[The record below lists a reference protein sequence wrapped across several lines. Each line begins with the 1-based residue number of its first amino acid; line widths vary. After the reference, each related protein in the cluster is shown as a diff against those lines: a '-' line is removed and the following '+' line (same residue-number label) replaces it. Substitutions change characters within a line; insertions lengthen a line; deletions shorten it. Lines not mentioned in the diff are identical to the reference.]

1 MAAGSIGNAAVGLGT
16 AAGTIGYVA
25 ADSIGTA
32 AGSLGS
38 AAGSIG
44 YVAADAAGTIGS
56 AAVEMTAATL
66 TVANQGLS
74 LKDYII
80 FFSFLRI
87 KSLLFCKGPYS
98 IIPF

>member
-1 MAAGSIGNAAVGLGT
+1 MAAGSIGNAAVGLGS

-74 LKDYII
+74 LNDYII
-80 FFSFLRI
+80 FFIL
-87 KSLLFCKGPYS
+87 KN
-98 IIPF
+98 

>member
-1 MAAGSIGNAAVGLGT
+1 MLGNVAAGSIGSAAVGLGS

-74 LKDYII
+74 FKDLDHGKKTKYLVGLVV
-80 FFSFLRI
+80 FSQ
-87 KSLLFCKGPYS
+87 
-98 IIPF
+98 